1 MSNLRFERNP
11 TMKKF
16 AIVLSLTL
24 SFLFLLTACG
34 SNATTTTATPTP
46 AANTV
51 IAEGHLVP
59 NQSVYLA
66 FLASGRVNEV
76 LIQKGDHVS
85 QGQVLVRLGDRE
97 QVEAALAGAQAQV
110 TAAQQAVDLLVRIA
124 SLAHAQA
131 WQDYMNAQK
140 AYDAAQLAW
149 DQLDLNAI
157 QTDIDKA
164 QADVTSR
171 QTDLTTAQTELA
183 KYINLPASDAT
194 RKSYEDKLRTAQT
207 NYDAAVLKVTDL
219 TNRRD
224 SLNAALDT
232 ARAAEAEAKREYENT
247 QNGPDTDKL
256 ALAQAQLDAA
266 KAQAAAA
273 QSALDNYD
281 LKAPFAGIVADIN
294 ISVSQMVSPQTWVVA
309 LADTSQWY
317 VDTSDLSELDVVKIS
332 VGQKVDITADALPGV
347 KMSGIVEEIGQTP
360 KSQGTDVLYTVHI
373 RLDDPDPRLRWGMTM
388 EATFAAK

>member
-1 MSNLRFERNP
+1 
-11 TMKKF
+11 MKKS
-16 AIVLSLTL
+16 ATVLSLTL
-24 SFLFLLTACG
+24 SLIILLTACG
-34 SNATTTTATPTP
+34 SQATGTSAATPTP

-66 FLASGRVNEV
+66 FLASGRVDEV
-76 LIQKGDHVS
+76 LVQKGDQVS

-110 TAAQQAVDLLVRIA
+110 TAAQQAVDLLGRTA
-124 SLAHAQA
+124 DLGHAQA
-131 WQDYMNAQK
+131 WQNYMNAQR

-149 DQLDLNAI
+149 NQLDLNDI
-157 QTDIDKA
+157 QTDIDNA
-164 QADVTSR
+164 QADVSTR
-171 QTDLTTAQTELA
+171 TTELKTA
-183 KYINLPASDAT
+183 LTELDKYSNLPAGDAN
-194 RKSYEDKLRTAQT
+194 RKSSEDKWRTASI

-224 SLNAALDT
+224 TLLAALDT
-232 ARAAEAEAKREYENT
+232 ARAAEAEAKRAYDDT

-266 KAQAAAA
+266 KAQATEA

-281 LKAPFAGIVADIN
+281 LKAPFAGTVADIN
-294 ISVSQMVSPQTWVVA
+294 VSVHQMVSPQTWAVA

-317 VDTSDLSELDVVKIS
+317 IDTSDLTEMDVVKIS
-332 VGQKVDITADALPGV
+332 VGQAVQVTADALPGV
-347 KMSGIVEEIGQTP
+347 AMTGVVESISDAPQVQSGDI
-360 KSQGTDVLYTVHI
+360 LYTVHI
-373 RLDDPDPRLRWGMTM
+373 RLNDPDPRLLWGMTM
-388 EATFAAK
+388 EATFPPPP